1 MVSFKNFFF
10 KLHFLLLF
18 ATFYLLDWYCN
29 VLKGPQYFLLPPC
42 MIMQFVSWHLKK
54 LREFECS
61 RADSR
66 LSSTKCYGFKP
77 GFCHSVTLWMQ
88 VGGAAQFKAGFCDW
102 RDTRCSECFSSVLC
116 FSSVCAF
123 LQCAL
128 FWKPPFLLQIAWNQ
142 KVQPGDFYTPSTCI
156 TNLYLPIH
164 PFAHSSVPYMHH
176 PTSRI

>member
-1 MVSFKNFFF
+1 MIEYCGTIFQNIQIGFIQKHFFYF

-88 VGGAAQFKAGFCDW
+88 ARGAELSLRWGFVIGVIPTVRAVIRVI
-102 RDTRCSECFSSVLC
+102 RDTCDTCDTFIVVLC
-116 FSSVCAF
+116 GVVCKSAIF
-123 LQCAL
+123 FKYMCISMMSPYIL
-128 FWKPPFLLQIAWNQ
+128 
-142 KVQPGDFYTPSTCI
+142 TC
-156 TNLYLPIH
+156 YIH
-164 PFAHSSVPYMHH
+164 QSP
-176 PTSRI
+176 